1 MPLTEA
7 FRAFPDQLNLRR
19 LMDLIIKQ
27 ANCHMHVMSH
37 LISAGDDVV
46 PNQYGEPYNSNILK
60 PKETY

>member
-1 MPLTEA
+1 MPLTDA

-19 LMDLIIKQ
+19 LMDLILKQ
-27 ANCHMHVMSH
+27 ANCYMHAMSH

-46 PNQYGEPYNSNILK
+46 PNQYGEPCKSNILK